1 MKTLVLSDIH
11 VDIHFPY
18 AVKPSRLKLDDPK
31 ADVVIDS
38 MDYLWKFYIIPI
50 VDRIILAGDY
60 SNDYLTFSRMIPWIA
75 AKYKEVYLVLGN
87 HDLAV
92 RGSTPSKSNLPFVSS
107 EKKIEAMKIICA
119 KHDNVHILDGEVIN
133 GIGGCMGMCD
143 FKCEAPTY
151 GLDAFTAWKR
161 NWFDGKHW
169 RYFNQEPGKI
179 WNHYDEKMMN
189 IVTQKPKVVVTHFVP
204 YELGIPHDF
213 RNDPW
218 NYVFYFK
225 GDKFFEELDNDTYWI
240 CGHVHG
246 KRMADYVNSKGN
258 VIHIICNPLGYPGER
273 IAYCDFVDYTG
284 PKIER
289 SSFPTTFEDFIID
302 I

>member
-18 AVKPSRLKLDDPK
+18 AVKPSRIKLDDPK

-38 MDYLWKFYIIPI
+38 MDYLWKFYNIPI

-107 EKKIEAMKIICA
+107 EKKIEAMKIVCA
-119 KHDNVHILDGEVIN
+119 KHDNVYILDGEVIN

-161 NWFDGKHW
+161 NWFDGKYW

-204 YELGIPHDF
+204 YELGIPHEF

-218 NYVFYFK
+218 NYVFYFR

-273 IAYCDFVDYTG
+273 DTYCDFVDYTG